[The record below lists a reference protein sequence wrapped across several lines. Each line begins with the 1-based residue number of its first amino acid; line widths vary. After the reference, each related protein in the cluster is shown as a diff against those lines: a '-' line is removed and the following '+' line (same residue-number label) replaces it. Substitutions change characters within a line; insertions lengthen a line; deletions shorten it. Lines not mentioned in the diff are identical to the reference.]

1 MGRSQQRIA
10 GQLVEMTP
18 GAVSRWNSGCPTA
31 YDLRRSRVWVSSPL
45 LDGTGNWIT
54 LRRATNVQLEPQL
67 AAILNDAPV
76 HEEATGSGE
85 DQ

>member
-1 MGRSQQRIA
+1 MRRSQQSIG

-45 LDGTGNWIT
+45 LDGTGHWIT

-67 AAILNDAPV
+67 SAIINDTPV
-76 HEEATGSGE
+76 REEVSDDRRAH
-85 DQ
+85 